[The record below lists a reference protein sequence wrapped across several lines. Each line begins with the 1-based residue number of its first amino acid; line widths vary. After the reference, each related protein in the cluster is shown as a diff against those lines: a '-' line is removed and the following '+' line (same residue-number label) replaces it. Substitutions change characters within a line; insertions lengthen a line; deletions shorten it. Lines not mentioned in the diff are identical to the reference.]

1 MFLMNYRIISKDSL
15 LKLTHK
21 EAFVFCCIV
30 LNTDLENDGK
40 IYISHIKEE
49 TLAKMA
55 ECTSRTIVT
64 YIKKFKQL
72 GLLDIKT
79 EKIKGELGVFDRNTY
94 SIKIPDSNLGEN
106 WFRLNYDFL
115 KEEISSD
122 MKGFLLLLK
131 CLGING
137 SNTVL
142 YSLDK
147 IGKQKLL
154 HVGLN
159 KIKELT
165 RLGISLQVISKAK
178 TGYVITDKFIYEDL
192 PEQKA
197 DSPTEQLLVDYYNRI
212 ASYCKRQEMKPPKY
226 DKELMK
232 IIFNNCPNFEFF
244 VDKMNN
250 RNYPKEKISN
260 LMYFIKTLNFDI
272 PESNEKAKDDCIIM
286 T

>member
-1 MFLMNYRIISKDSL
+1 MNYRIISKDSL

-192 PEQKA
+192 SEQKA

-212 ASYCKRQEMKPPKY
+212 VSYCKRQEMKPPKY

-272 PESNEKAKDDCIIM
+272 PESNKKAKDDCIIM
-286 T
+286 I

>member
-1 MFLMNYRIISKDSL
+1 MNYRIISKDSL

-30 LNTDLENDGK
+30 LNTDLENDGT

-142 YSLDK
+142 YSFDK

-212 ASYCKRQEMKPPKY
+212 VSYCKRQEMKPPKY

>member
-1 MFLMNYRIISKDSL
+1 MSLMNYRIISKDSL

-21 EAFVFCCIV
+21 EAFVFCSIV
-30 LNTDLENDGK
+30 LNTDLNNDGK
-40 IYISHIKEE
+40 MYISHIKEK
-49 TLAKMA
+49 TLAEMA
-55 ECTSRTIVT
+55 ECTTRTIVT

-72 GLLDIKT
+72 GLIDIKT

-197 DSPTEQLLVDYYNRI
+197 DSPTEQLLVDYYNRVV
-212 ASYCKRQEMKPPKY
+212 SYCKRLEMKAPKY

-232 IIFNNCPNFEFF
+232 IIYNNCPNFEFF

-250 RNYPKEKISN
+250 RNYPKEKISS
-260 LMYFIKTLNFDI
+260 LMYFIKALNFDI

>member
-1 MFLMNYRIISKDSL
+1 
-15 LKLTHK
+15 
-21 EAFVFCCIV
+21 
-30 LNTDLENDGK
+30 
-40 IYISHIKEE
+40 
-49 TLAKMA
+49 MA

-72 GLLDIKT
+72 GLIDIKT

-197 DSPTEQLLVDYYNRI
+197 DSPTEQLLVDHYNRI
-212 ASYCKRQEMKPPKY
+212 VSYCKRQEMKPPKY

>member
-1 MFLMNYRIISKDSL
+1 MNYRIISKDSL

-212 ASYCKRQEMKPPKY
+212 VSYCKRQEMKPPKY

-250 RNYPKEKISN
+250 RNKKKKKISN

>member
-192 PEQKA
+192 SEQKA

-212 ASYCKRQEMKPPKY
+212 VSYCKRQEMKPPKY

-272 PESNEKAKDDCIIM
+272 PESNKKAKDDCIIM
-286 T
+286 I

>member
-30 LNTDLENDGK
+30 LNTDLENDRK

-79 EKIKGELGVFDRNTY
+79 EKIKGELGIFDRNTY

-178 TGYVITDKFIYEDL
+178 TGYIITDKFIYEDL

-212 ASYCKRQEMKPPKY
+212 VSYCKRQEMKPPKY

-250 RNYPKEKISN
+250 RNYPKEKISS

>member
-212 ASYCKRQEMKPPKY
+212 VSYCKRQEMKPPKY

-260 LMYFIKTLNFDI
+260 LMYFIKSLNFDI

>member
-122 MKGFLLLLK
+122 MKGFLLSLK

-212 ASYCKRQEMKPPKY
+212 VSYCKRQEMKPPKY

>member
-30 LNTDLENDGK
+30 LNTDLENDRK

-178 TGYVITDKFIYEDL
+178 TGYIITDKFIYEDL

-212 ASYCKRQEMKPPKY
+212 VSYCKRQEMKPPKY

-250 RNYPKEKISN
+250 RNYPKEKISS

>member
-178 TGYVITDKFIYEDL
+178 TGYVITDKFIHEDL

-212 ASYCKRQEMKPPKY
+212 VSYCKRQEMKPPKY

>member
-192 PEQKA
+192 PVQKA

-212 ASYCKRQEMKPPKY
+212 VSYCKRQEMKPPKY

>member
-1 MFLMNYRIISKDSL
+1 M
-15 LKLTHK
+15 
-21 EAFVFCCIV
+21 
-30 LNTDLENDGK
+30 
-40 IYISHIKEE
+40 
-49 TLAKMA
+49 
-55 ECTSRTIVT
+55 
-64 YIKKFKQL
+64 

-212 ASYCKRQEMKPPKY
+212 VSYCKRQEMKPPKY

>member
-64 YIKKFKQL
+64 YIKKFKQM

-79 EKIKGELGVFDRNTY
+79 EKIKGKLGVFDRNTY

-147 IGKQKLL
+147 IGALNLL

-212 ASYCKRQEMKPPKY
+212 VSYCKRQEMKPPKY

-250 RNYPKEKISN
+250 RNYPKEKISS

>member
-212 ASYCKRQEMKPPKY
+212 VSYCKRQEMKPPKY

-250 RNYPKEKISN
+250 RNYPKEKIRN

-272 PESNEKAKDDCIIM
+272 P
-286 T
+286 

>member
-64 YIKKFKQL
+64 YIKKFNQL

-212 ASYCKRQEMKPPKY
+212 VSYCKRQEMKPPKY

>member
-1 MFLMNYRIISKDSL
+1 MNYRIISKDSL
-15 LKLTHK
+15 LKLTHT

-212 ASYCKRQEMKPPKY
+212 VSYCKRQEMKPPKY

>member
-1 MFLMNYRIISKDSL
+1 MNYRIISKDSL

-212 ASYCKRQEMKPPKY
+212 VSYCKRQEMKPPKY

-260 LMYFIKTLNFDI
+260 LMYFIKTLAFDI
-272 PESNEKAKDDCIIM
+272 PESNEKATDDCIIM

>member
-1 MFLMNYRIISKDSL
+1 MNYRIISKDSL

-178 TGYVITDKFIYEDL
+178 TGYVITDKFIYEDF

-212 ASYCKRQEMKPPKY
+212 VSYCKRQEMKPPKY

>member
-159 KIKELT
+159 NIKELT

-212 ASYCKRQEMKPPKY
+212 VSYCKRQEMKPPKY

>member
-212 ASYCKRQEMKPPKY
+212 VSYCKRQEMKPPKY

-272 PESNEKAKDDCIIM
+272 PEFYKR
-286 T
+286 